1 MELSTGQAIVI
12 KKLRGDLGVEDLSAD
27 VKATLAAMD
36 KRYSFSS
43 TRVALA
49 ALKKAYPATKEFAA
63 ESAKRRVEYKKLD
76 ESQEPTEVQREKYV
90 AWPDVLEFREQ
101 YKDQMSPVEYLLM
114 SLYTMI
120 EPVRADY
127 TPMKI
132 VARKPKTLED
142 GTNYIIVRPKTMEF
156 IFHAFKTQ
164 KTIGDVQ
171 RKVPKPLERV
181 VRNWLET
188 NPGQTYLLQNEDGS
202 PWQEQRLGA
211 SVRRIFQRFH
221 GLDTGISMLRH
232 SYATYINRG
241 QKSLADL
248 KKTSSRMMHGVL
260 TNQTYRFL
268 ELE

>member
-1 MELSTGQAIVI
+1 MELSTNQAIVI

-49 ALKKAYPATKEFAA
+49 ALKKAYPATNEFAA
-63 ESAKRRVEYKKLD
+63 ESAKRRVEFKKLD
-76 ESQEPTEVQREKYV
+76 ESQTPTEAQREKYV
-90 AWPDVLEFREQ
+90 AWPDVLEFRDQ
-101 YKDQMSPVEYLLM
+101 YKDEMSDTEYLLL

-132 VARKPKTLED
+132 VQRKPKTLED
-142 GTNYIIVRPKTMEF
+142 GTNYIIVRPKSMEF

-164 KTIGDVQ
+164 STIGDVQ
-171 RKVPKPLERV
+171 RKIPKALERV
-181 VRNWLET
+181 IRQWLET
-188 NPGQTYLLQNEDGS
+188 RSGQTYLFQNEDGT

-211 SVRRIFQRFH
+211 TVRRIFQRFH

-232 SYATYINRG
+232 SYATFINKG

-248 KKTSSRMMHGVL
+248 KKTSSRMMHGIL
-260 TNQTYRFL
+260 TNMTYRFL